1 VTAYVALI
9 RAVNV
14 SGTGKLPKEDLKAM
28 GEACGFENA
37 RTFINS
43 GNLLFTSALAEAA
56 VQLRMEGRVAEYFG
70 KQTPVYVR
78 SAAEMAEI
86 SANNPFTDDK
96 PSRAFAYFI
105 DEKPVQA
112 MLDEARDINGE
123 RLALGPRVIY
133 ISFGEGIGKTRL
145 KLPAVKKGTAR
156 NMNSVARIA
165 DLLAGMEE

>member
-1 VTAYVALI
+1 LTAYVALV

-14 SGTGKLPKEDLKAM
+14 SGTGKLPKQELKSM
-28 GEACGFENA
+28 GEACGFDQV

-43 GNLLFTSALAEAA
+43 GNLLFTTGIGEAEAKE
-56 VQLRMEGRVAEYFG
+56 QMERRLADHFS
-70 KQTPVYVR
+70 KPTPVYVR
-78 SAAEMAEI
+78 SAAEMTEI
-86 SANNPFTDDK
+86 LASNPFTDDK

-105 DEKPVQA
+105 DEHPVQA

-145 KLPAVKKGTAR
+145 KLPAVKQGTAR
-156 NMNSVARIA
+156 NMNSVAKIA
-165 DLLAGMEE
+165 ELLAGMA